1 MLHKPL
7 IVIKVGTN
15 TIADKSGNLVPA
27 ILEEIV
33 RQIVELHKT
42 HRIVLVSSGAV
53 GCGKNFISK
62 YQKKVSQQKAA
73 AAIGNPLL
81 MHNYQYYF
89 SKLSNLLVAQALIEK
104 QHFSNRTSF
113 LQLWETFEAL
123 WKEGVIPI
131 ANENDVVCDYEI
143 RFTDNDEL
151 ATKIAC
157 GFSASQLLLGSS
169 VEGLLDEEGHLIP
182 LVEDFNDDIF
192 RCITKKTS
200 QGGRGGMCSK
210 IECAQKSC
218 EMGCEV
224 VIFDGRQK
232 GNILAAHDKKTGTYC
247 KAKACNLSAHKRWI
261 SMGGEVCGKVTVDE
275 GAAKALQSHKSL
287 LLVGVKSVEGEFGKG
302 DLLGIYDETGNSVIA
317 LGRAN
322 LESKALNKIADK
334 KGIELVQTDELVLL

>member
-7 IVIKVGTN
+7 IVIKIGTN
-15 TIADKSGNLVPA
+15 TITDKSGNLVPETM
-27 ILEEIV
+27 EEIV
-33 RQIVELHKT
+33 RQIVELHKD

-62 YQKKVSQQKAA
+62 YQKKIAQQKAA

-89 SKLSNLLVAQALIEK
+89 SKLSDILVAQALIEK

-157 GFSASQLLLGSS
+157 GFSAKQLLLATA
-169 VEGLLDEEGHLIP
+169 VEGVLDKDGQVISEIE
-182 LVEDFNDDIF
+182 IF
-192 RCITKKTS
+192 DKKISECLTKDTS
-200 QGGRGGMCSK
+200 SHGRGGMCSK
-210 IECAQKSC
+210 IECAQKAC
-218 EMGCEV
+218 DMGCEV
-224 VIFDGRQK
+224 VIFDGRK
-232 GNILAAHDKKTGTYC
+232 EGNILEAHKKSIGTCC
-247 KAKACNLSAHKRWI
+247 KAKSCNLSAHKRWI
-261 SMGGEVCGKVTVDE
+261 SMGGEVAGKIMIDA
-275 GAAKALQSHKSL
+275 GAEKAIQDHKSL
-287 LLVGVKSVEGEFGKG
+287 LLVGVTSIEGIFKKG
-302 DLLGIYDETGNSVIA
+302 DLLGIYDETGNNVVA
-317 LGRAN
+317 LGRAH
-322 LESKALNKIADK
+322 LESEALEKIVDE
-334 KGIELVQTDELVLL
+334 KGVELVQTDELVLL